1 MENEILT
8 FALLLG
14 LELVLGVDNIL
25 IISIMVG
32 GVPEE
37 SRGKAR
43 LFGLLFAFLARIIVL
58 FIFLALSQL
67 TEVKFIGLSVR
78 DYLLLGG
85 GAFLLWKAI
94 KEIHHTVES
103 PSAEEDPV
111 VKKSST
117 FMSAVASIAMMDL
130 VFSVDSV
137 ITAIGLTN
145 HTATIISAVIV
156 SFAVILWFA
165 KPVGDFILKTPSLKI
180 LVLSFLVTIG
190 ITLILEGMGKHVP
203 KGYIY
208 LPMGFAMAI
217 EFLQLR
223 YDHNRK
229 RTRQQ
234 NPNN

>member
-37 SRGKAR
+37 NRGKAR
-43 LFGLLFAFLARIIVL
+43 FFGLAFALVARLIVL
-58 FIFLALSQL
+58 FIFIALSQL
-67 TEVKFIGLSVR
+67 TEVKFLGFSVR

-85 GAFLLWKAI
+85 GTFLLWKAI
-94 KEIHHTVES
+94 KEIHHTVEV
-103 PSAEEDPV
+103 PTGEEDSH
-111 VKKSST
+111 VKPKAT
-117 FMSAVASIAMMDL
+117 FMTAVASIAMMDL

-145 HTATIISAVIV
+145 HTMTIIAAVIV
-156 SFAVILWFA
+156 SFGVILWFA

-208 LPMGFAMAI
+208 LPMGFAMVI

-229 RTRQQ
+229 IKASKK
-234 NPNN
+234 